1 METQTDDTMTTLNL
15 RNTRMEVSAGKII
28 RLEISRVPMI
38 LMPITITIAVSTESN
53 VLYTPTFTPVALA
66 NVSSKVIANI
76 L

>member
-1 METQTDDTMTTLNL
+1 METQTDDTITTLNL

-38 LMPITITIAVSTESN
+38 LMPITITIAVSTESK